1 MTFWSDPISFISQ
14 WLQQLLVNAGMTP
27 ELSGTMVSLLG
38 ALILPICSLLWV
50 IFLIWYERKIIGRIQ
65 DRFGPNRV
73 GPFGLI
79 QPFADMIKIF
89 TKEYVTPANA
99 DKVPFNLAPI
109 LMVGSTMFMW
119 AVIPFTVNTIGADL
133 NVGLI
138 YLVAVGAIGE
148 LGVILAGYA
157 SNNKY
162 SLLAG
167 FRVVAQLVSYEVP
180 MILALLVPVMLTG
193 SMGLNDII
201 KAQPVWF
208 LIVAPVPALIF
219 FITGIAEVGRAPF
232 DLLEADSEL
241 VAGFNIEYSGLKFG
255 MFYVGDFMH
264 AFTSAMVYT
273 VIFLGGWQGPGAEQ
287 YPILGFL
294 YFGIKTMVVHFITI
308 LIRGTLPRFRIDQVM
323 NLNWKILTP
332 IALVMV
338 MVTAVIEKLMSGAPY
353 FNQVIVNLAAN
364 LLVLAVVVLVY
375 NKPIDTRRMELDR
388 LAEINREMAERIMGG
403 AGEAK

>member
-1 MTFWSDPISFISQ
+1 MTFWSDPVGFISQ
-14 WLQQLLVNAGMTP
+14 LLNSLLVGWGVAP
-27 ELSGTMVSLLG
+27 ELATTLVSVFG
-38 ALILPICSLLWV
+38 AVILPLLSLLWV

-89 TKEYVTPANA
+89 TKEYVTPAGA
-99 DKVPFNLAPI
+99 DVVPFNLAPI

-119 AVIPFTVNTIGADL
+119 AVIPFTVKTFGADL
-133 NVGLI
+133 NVGVL

-148 LGVILAGYA
+148 LGIILAGYA
-157 SNNKY
+157 SHNKY

-180 MILALLVPVMLTG
+180 MVLAMLIPVLLSH
-193 SMGLNDII
+193 SMGLNDIV
-201 KAQPVWF
+201 KAQPIWF
-208 LIVAPVPALIF
+208 LFMAPVAALIF
-219 FITGIAEVGRAPF
+219 FITGIAEVGRSPF
-232 DLLEADSEL
+232 DLIEADSEL

-273 VIFLGGWQGPGAEQ
+273 TLFLGGWQGPGAET

-294 YFGIKTMVVHFITI
+294 YFGIKTFFVHFLTI

-338 MVTAVIEKLMSGAPY
+338 MVTAVVEKLLTGSVLGY
-353 FNQVIVNLAAN
+353 RFLGH
-364 LLVLAVVVLVY
+364 LAVNVMAFAVIALVY
-375 NKPIDTRRMELDR
+375 GKPYTRSAERREL
-388 LAEINREMAERIMGG
+388 LADHNREAAERIMGG
-403 AGEAK
+403 

>member
-1 MTFWSDPISFISQ
+1 MTFWSDPVGFISQ
-14 WLQQLLVNAGMTP
+14 LLNTLLVGWGVPPA
-27 ELSGTMVSLLG
+27 LSASLVSVFG
-38 ALILPICSLLWV
+38 AVILPLLSLLWV

-89 TKEYVTPANA
+89 TKEYVTPAGA
-99 DKVPFNLAPI
+99 DVVPFNLAPI

-119 AVIPFTVNTIGADL
+119 AVIPFTVKTFGADL
-133 NVGLI
+133 NVGVL

-148 LGVILAGYA
+148 LGIILAGYA
-157 SNNKY
+157 SHNKY

-180 MILALLVPVMLTG
+180 MVLAMLIPVLLSH
-193 SMGLNDII
+193 SMGLNDIV
-201 KAQPVWF
+201 KAQPIWF
-208 LIVAPVPALIF
+208 IFMAPVAALIF
-219 FITGIAEVGRAPF
+219 FITGIAEVGRSPF
-232 DLLEADSEL
+232 DLIEADSEL

-273 VIFLGGWQGPGAEQ
+273 TLFLGGWQGPGAET
-287 YPILGFL
+287 YPILGFF
-294 YFGIKTMVVHFITI
+294 YFGIKTFFVHFLTI

-338 MVTAVIEKLMSGAPY
+338 MATAVVEKLLTGSTVLFRFMGH
-353 FNQVIVNLAAN
+353 
-364 LLVLAVVVLVY
+364 LLVNILAFAVVVLVY
-375 NKPIDTRRMELDR
+375 NKPYEQATERREL
-388 LAEINREMAERIMGG
+388 LADHNREAAERIMGG
-403 AGEAK
+403 